1 MDKAYP
7 ILEDDARL
15 QLALQCCLSQLCNN
29 QVAFGVKQRKLKTI
43 KVKAAVEDILEL
55 ESYLVQCRSPGM
67 VAPVQVDYVGQ
78 KNSNLIDIKCLNCLL
93 KRRG

>member
-1 MDKAYP
+1 MDKAYL

-29 QVAFGVKQRKLKTI
+29 QVAFGVKQRKPKTI

-55 ESYLVQCRSPGM
+55 ASYLVQHRSPGM
-67 VAPVQVDYVGQ
+67 VASVQVDYVG
-78 KNSNLIDIKCLNCLL
+78 
-93 KRRG
+93 